1 MKYSVDKREHYSIF
15 TLDELK
21 LDSILAP
28 VVKSEF
34 IIFRNEGVK
43 NLILDL
49 SGVKFVDSSGLSA
62 ILTANRLWKGFGSF
76 IITGVDH
83 PSVKKLI
90 EISRLYTVL
99 TIIPTMQEATD
110 YIMMEELEKELTAE
124 ADTDNEIGSYSY
136 GGFI

>member
-21 LDSILAP
+21 LDSLMAP
-28 VVKSEF
+28 AIKSEF

-62 ILTANRLWKGFGSF
+62 ILTANRLWKSFGSF

-90 EISRLYTVL
+90 EISRLDTVL

-124 ADTDNEIGSYSY
+124 ADTDNEMG
-136 GGFI
+136 

>member
-21 LDSILAP
+21 LDSLLAP
-28 VVKSEF
+28 VIKSEF

-43 NLILDL
+43 NLVLDL

-62 ILTANRLWKGFGSF
+62 ILTANRLWKDFGSF

-90 EISRLYTVL
+90 EISRLDTVL
-99 TIIPTMQEATD
+99 TIIPTLQESTD

-124 ADTDNEIGSYSY
+124 ADTDNEVG
-136 GGFI
+136 

>member
-21 LDSILAP
+21 LDSLLAP
-28 VVKSEF
+28 VIKSEF

-43 NLILDL
+43 NLVLDL
-49 SGVKFVDSSGLSA
+49 SGVKFVVSSGLSA
-62 ILTANRLWKGFGSF
+62 ILTANRLWKDFGSF

-90 EISRLYTVL
+90 EISRLDTVL

-124 ADTDNEIGSYSY
+124 ADTDNEVG
-136 GGFI
+136 

>member
-43 NLILDL
+43 NLVLDL

-90 EISRLYTVL
+90 EISRLDTVL

-124 ADTDNEIGSYSY
+124 ADTDNEIG
-136 GGFI
+136 

>member
-21 LDSILAP
+21 LDSLLAP
-28 VVKSEF
+28 VIKSEF

-43 NLILDL
+43 NLVLDL

-62 ILTANRLWKGFGSF
+62 ILTANRLWKDFGSF

-90 EISRLYTVL
+90 EISRLDTVL
-99 TIIPTMQEATD
+99 TIIPTMQESTD

-124 ADTDNEIGSYSY
+124 ADTDNEVG
-136 GGFI
+136 

>member
-90 EISRLYTVL
+90 EISRLDTVL

-124 ADTDNEIGSYSY
+124 ADTDNEVG
-136 GGFI
+136 

>member
-43 NLILDL
+43 NLVLDL

-90 EISRLYTVL
+90 EISRLDTVL

-124 ADTDNEIGSYSY
+124 ADTDNEIGS
-136 GGFI
+136 

>member
-1 MKYSVDKREHYSIF
+1 MKYSVDKREHYSVF

-21 LDSILAP
+21 LDSLLAP
-28 VVKSEF
+28 VLKSEF

-43 NLILDL
+43 NLVLDL

-62 ILTANRLWKGFGSF
+62 ILTANRLWKNFGSF

-90 EISRLYTVL
+90 EISRLDTVL
-99 TIIPTMQEATD
+99 TIIPTLQEATD

-124 ADTDNEIGSYSY
+124 ADTDNEVG
-136 GGFI
+136 